1 MAAKQLRLTSKQV
14 SSAMDSNGGGSA
26 PTSSKRP
33 GPFVD
38 ITNVI
43 NAKLINKR
51 ATVIQCEIN
60 VPKDH
65 ENCQQINKNST
76 SKIQRASTI
85 LDLHSDFVVQAMKI
99 TLLSLGMC
107 MKMHEDV
114 TNLSTAELKGSVL
127 ERGTHH

>member
-1 MAAKQLRLTSKQV
+1 MAAKQQWWRFSTNIVQKTRSLFHP
-14 SSAMDSNGGGSA
+14 SSH
-26 PTSSKRP
+26 

-51 ATVIQCEIN
+51 AAVIQCEIN

-85 LDLHSDFVVQAMKI
+85 GFGIILILAFFS
-99 TLLSLGMC
+99 
-107 MKMHEDV
+107 
-114 TNLSTAELKGSVL
+114 
-127 ERGTHH
+127 

>member
-51 ATVIQCEIN
+51 AAVIQCEIN

-85 LDLHSDFVVQAMKI
+85 GFGIILILAFFS
-99 TLLSLGMC
+99 
-107 MKMHEDV
+107 
-114 TNLSTAELKGSVL
+114 
-127 ERGTHH
+127 